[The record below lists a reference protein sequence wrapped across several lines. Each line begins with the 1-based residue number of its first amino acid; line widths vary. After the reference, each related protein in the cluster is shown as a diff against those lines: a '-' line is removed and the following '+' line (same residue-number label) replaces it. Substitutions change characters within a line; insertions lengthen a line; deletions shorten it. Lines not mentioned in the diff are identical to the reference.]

1 MVVGMDW
8 TVHGEQVLVGEHL
21 VVLINREDVGFLV
34 KMSRGRHLYTTSS
47 YSQGGVLR
55 RLQSIPVG
63 FAQRWS
69 PDRCSIVDY

>member
-1 MVVGMDW
+1 MDW

-21 VVLINREDVGFLV
+21 VVLLNREDVGLLV
-34 KMSRGRHLYTTSS
+34 KMGCGRHLYTTSS
-47 YSQGGVLR
+47 YSQGRVLR

-69 PDRCSIVDY
+69 PDRCCIVYY